1 MENAPL
7 DSPETSDDSTSSKKK
22 RRKSFE
28 LGKAAVDTREAKR
41 EDRPPE
47 KESKSA
53 LSALFET
60 KEKEKKP
67 AEKVSETKDETV
79 SEAEAPADGT
89 LSEEEKQTVVK
100 AIAQEASQDLPE
112 HDPAENPEEAA
123 ADMLAAEFY
132 EKLGENPDIEEAAK
146 EVVDD
151 AGLELPK
158 EAGPVAEEG
167 AEEQP
172 GDYEETS
179 GAEELASPGEELVFD
194 RTAEAHPADA
204 DEEEPGASTA
214 SATGA
219 GPTTGAGSAG
229 TTQPGGSA
237 GGGAVPPIR
246 PMGRSFGGPG
256 APFGPPFEPGGY
268 GSPTGPNFN
277 AAPATPDAANVPR
290 SAERIDDRGSPAAF
304 FVAGGI
310 VGYLIGRRRGRI
322 KTEKKLLPVQKKLE
336 QQVEDLH
343 WQIKAKESQIRK
355 VAAEKVRQEG
365 PVAVEALVAKRA
377 AKAEKQKETV
387 PAMGA
392 FERFK
397 EVRQKAPEANILHA
411 AKAPEHIGHMLM
423 TAESVPAILP
433 STERA
438 STKTNKAEFKA
449 NAEKAAPALSEKA
462 VETLN
467 RAELLQLSERIV
479 VEGSS
484 LRQIYE
490 THLVGERGLR
500 RLIIEHL
507 RGGDMAKALKREITE
522 REIDFERDPAMRDI
536 ASADSGPGGNAG
548 GTSGTSSLDQMVKKA
563 AAQLPAVSEEAAF
576 YKAKAAYEVG
586 QSNKQK
592 QRQQVIDIS
601 FASVILILLA
611 AVVYLFITR
620 G

>member
-1 MENAPL
+1 
-7 DSPETSDDSTSSKKK
+7 
-22 RRKSFE
+22 
-28 LGKAAVDTREAKR
+28 
-41 EDRPPE
+41 
-47 KESKSA
+47 
-53 LSALFET
+53 
-60 KEKEKKP
+60 
-67 AEKVSETKDETV
+67 
-79 SEAEAPADGT
+79 
-89 LSEEEKQTVVK
+89 VVK

-146 EVVDD
+146 EVAND
-151 AGLELPK
+151 ADLELPK
-158 EAGPVAEEG
+158 ETEYIAEEG
-167 AEEQP
+167 TGEASEEQP

-194 RTAEAHPADA
+194 RTAEALPADA
-204 DEEEPGASTA
+204 DEEEPGASTV
-214 SATGA
+214 SATGT
-219 GPTTGAGSAG
+219 GPATSAGSAA
-229 TTQPGGSA
+229 TTQPGSSA

-246 PMGRSFGGPG
+246 PTGRSFGGPG
-256 APFGPPFEPGGY
+256 APFGPPFGPGGY
-268 GSPTGPNFN
+268 GAPTGPNFN

-392 FERFK
+392 SERFK
-397 EVRQKAPEANILHA
+397 EVRQKASEANILHA